1 MTMTYVRISIFA
13 LSVSLSACGAT
24 QLKGRA
30 TTIQT
35 IEAVTNADKVGP
47 GGSEAT
53 VTSRVFA
60 LDLEDCG
67 QYIADRSER
76 WAAANSLPNIQHDVE
91 PGRAQL
97 LYDGG
102 DAMPGY
108 FEVLYR
114 LGNSSAKVSFFF
126 YAADGEVLEPV
137 REYKPAV
144 AFAEEL
150 KKAVDCDE

>member
-1 MTMTYVRISIFA
+1 MSYARISIVA
-13 LSVSLSACGAT
+13 LSVSLSACGTT
-24 QLKGRA
+24 QLKGKA
-30 TTIQT
+30 TTVRS
-35 IEAVTNADKVGP
+35 IEAVTSLDKVGP
-47 GGSEAT
+47 GGSETT

-67 QYIADRSER
+67 EYIAALSER
-76 WAAANSLPNIQHDVE
+76 WAAANSLPNIQHDVG

-114 LGNSSAKVSFFF
+114 LGRSSAKVSFRF
-126 YAADGEVLEPV
+126 YASSGDIWEPV

-144 AFAEEL
+144 AFAKEL
-150 KKAVDCDE
+150 TKAVDCDE